1 MALPNFLILGAVK
14 SGTTSLYEYLRQHP
28 QIYMSPTKES
38 SFFAS
43 EGAEPGVRGPRRR
56 WASQSTV
63 ADINTYRALFRG
75 VTDQVAIGEASPVYL
90 INPRAPARI
99 KHYIPDAK
107 LIAILRDPV
116 ESAYSAFV
124 MRRLYGDERLEDFSQ
139 AVVKRDENAGKY
151 WRLRQR
157 YIDVGFYY
165 THLKR
170 YFDIFDGSQIN
181 VHLYEDFKADP
192 INVLQD
198 IFRFLGV
205 DDTFLPDVSIKYNVG
220 GLPRT
225 KAWHIFYS
233 IRPVLR
239 SFIPARLRKYAVD
252 RLLSLQAQVLV
263 KPPSLEPAVRAQ
275 LIEIYRDDILKLEK
289 LIQRDLSMWMQ

>member
-1 MALPNFLILGAVK
+1 MALPNFLIIGAVK
-14 SGTTSLYEYLRQHP
+14 SGTTSLYQYLKQHP
-28 QIYMSPTKES
+28 QIHMSPTKEP

-43 EGAEPGVRGPRRR
+43 EGTEPGVRRPRGR
-56 WASQSTV
+56 WASQSTI
-63 ADINTYRALFRG
+63 ADIKAYRALFRG

-99 KHYIPDAK
+99 KHYLPDAK

-116 ESAYSAFV
+116 
-124 MRRLYGDERLEDFSQ
+124 
-139 AVVKRDENAGKY
+139 GKY

-157 YIDVGFYY
+157 YVDVGFYY

-170 YFDIFDGSQIN
+170 YFDIFDGSQIK

-205 DDTFLPDVSIKYNVG
+205 EDTFIPDVSIKYNVG

-239 SFIPARLRKYAVD
+239 PFIPARLRKYAVD
-252 RLLSLQAQVLV
+252 RLLSLQAQMLV

-275 LIEIYRDDILKLEK
+275 LVEIYRDDILKLEE